1 MSFQRSKVGKLKQE
15 EYLENIKPDKA
26 ERNNEAEK
34 GAENKILIPEESRL
48 VYLRV

>member
-1 MSFQRSKVGKLKQE
+1 MSEVGKLEQE
-15 EYLENIKPDKA
+15 DYLEKIKPDKA
-26 ERNNEAEK
+26 EGMNEPKE